1 MRVAH
6 RSGSGVQSETVTE
19 VLKVGHD
26 MLQLLE
32 IGHRHNSQGGKA
44 CSAVHVPPPAA
55 APELSED
62 AIRAHHRFLQQLHD
76 HEIAPLTVNG
86 TDE

>member
-1 MRVAH
+1 
-6 RSGSGVQSETVTE
+6 
-19 VLKVGHD
+19 
-26 MLQLLE
+26 MLQPLE
-32 IGHRHNSQGGKA
+32 VGHRHISQGRKA

-76 HEIAPLTVNG
+76 HEVARLTVNG